1 MLRGKIAAIAVAVLF
16 AGSAVAADLVTG
28 LVRFEQGDYTG
39 AMQELLPL
47 AEQRDARAQYVVG
60 VMLLNGLTGEIDA
73 GQAATWIRRAAE
85 NGHVEAQ
92 VELARM
98 YRVGDGVAPDDGQMV
113 EWYRR
118 AAEQGHVGA
127 QLFVADAYAYG
138 HGVPPDNVQAY
149 MWYDVAMRYWGD
161 LAQHARDVVEERM
174 SPEDIAAALRLAE
187 ERFPTGDDAP
197 R

>member
-1 MLRGKIAAIAVAVLF
+1 MLRGRIAAIAMVVLL
-16 AGSAVAADLVTG
+16 AGSAAAADLVTG
-28 LVRFEQGDYTG
+28 LIRLEQGDYAG
-39 AMQELLPL
+39 AMRELQPL
-47 AEQRDARAQYVVG
+47 AEQGDASAQYVVG
-60 VMLLNGLTGEIDA
+60 VMLLSGLASETES
-73 GQAATWIRRAAE
+73 GQAADWIRRAAE

-98 YRVGDGVAPDDGQMV
+98 YRVGDRVPPDEGRMV

-138 HGVPPDNVQAY
+138 HGVPADNVQAY
-149 MWYDVAMRYWGD
+149 MWYEVAMRYWGD

-174 SPEDIAAALRLAE
+174 SPEDVAAALRLAE
-187 ERFPTGDDAP
+187 ERFPTGGDAA